1 MGRREFV
8 HRVDVVALFHLI
20 ELCGFVPSTKLLHR
34 TDAVRDFD
42 PSDIVT
48 GLLDSLWCSSVGCC
62 DFVTSDIAERHRIL
76 GMTLFNRI
84 LCTTLFH
91 RTL

>member
-8 HRVDVVALFHLI
+8 HRVGVVALFHLI
-20 ELCGFVPSTKLLHR
+20 ELCGFVPSTKLLHW

-48 GLLDSLWCSSVGCC
+48 VVRWIHCGAVPSGV
-62 DFVTSDIAERHRIL
+62 VTLSR
-76 GMTLFNRI
+76 
-84 LCTTLFH
+84 
-91 RTL
+91 RTLLNAIGHWE